1 MILSIFRLTPA
12 LANKGTLED
21 MRLKERRSFLLLVVG
36 AILLCGACE
45 KPNSRIATPSAMPNL
60 IGLSYKDA
68 QEALLRTPLEGKL
81 TYEDLID
88 DRVVWKESNWIV
100 VSQEPNPEVA
110 FESIQPPCVG
120 IVKKDEVQNLD
131 DIRKLV
137 CSNHTTNS
145 ERFQTTTT
153 TTTTTTS
160 IDSTITTP
168 SISREEILIAADQMR
183 SSKDEVQNS
192 YFWTDKTSPVK
203 WADSIYLYVATKN
216 GYEPTIRMYVSYY
229 GSDWIFWSNLILN
242 IDGDIY
248 EIEARGVNQDNTNMV
263 YEWIDVVPSDSQLLL
278 LEMVANSQKTL
289 VRLEGDTYKHDFEV
303 TPNQKRALM
312 NVLSVYEGF
321 RRGVLISP

>member
-1 MILSIFRLTPA
+1 MITA

-100 VSQEPNPEVA
+100 VSQEPNPEDA

-120 IVKKDEVQNLD
+120 IVKKGEEQDLGD
-131 DIRKLV
+131 SRKLV
-137 CSNHTTNS
+137 CSNHTTYS
-145 ERFQTTTT
+145 EKFQTTTT
-153 TTTTTTS
+153 TTTTS
-160 IDSTITTP
+160 IEPTITTP
-168 SISREEILIAADQMR
+168 SISREAILIAADQMR

-229 GSDWIFWSNLILN
+229 GSDWIFWSNLIMN
-242 IDGDIY
+242 IDGDVY
-248 EIEARGVNQDNTNMV
+248 EIEARGVNHDNTNMV
-263 YEWIDVVPSDSQLLL
+263 YEWLDVVPSDSQLLL
-278 LEMVANSQKTL
+278 LEMVAKSQTTL

-303 TPNQKRALM
+303 TPNQKRALL

-321 RRGVLISP
+321 RRGILISP